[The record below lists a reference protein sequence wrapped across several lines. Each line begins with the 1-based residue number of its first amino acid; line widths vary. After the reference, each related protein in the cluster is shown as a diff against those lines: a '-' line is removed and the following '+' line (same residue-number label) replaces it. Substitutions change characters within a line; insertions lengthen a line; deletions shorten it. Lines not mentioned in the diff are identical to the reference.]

1 MIKKGTRRKI
11 VSKKKKG
18 RLKIEY
24 VYIFFQSQMFIYS
37 FTLNT
42 KIASQKSEHSEKIVK
57 GN

>member
-1 MIKKGTRRKI
+1 MIKKGRRRKI

-42 KIASQKSEHSEKIVK
+42 KIASQKSEHSEK
-57 GN
+57 NS